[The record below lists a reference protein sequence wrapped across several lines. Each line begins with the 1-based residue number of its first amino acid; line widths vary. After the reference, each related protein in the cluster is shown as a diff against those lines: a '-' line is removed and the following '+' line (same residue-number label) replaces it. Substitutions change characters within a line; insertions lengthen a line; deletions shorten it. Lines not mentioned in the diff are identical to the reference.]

1 MNCIVSTKRKEKDGS
16 YTVLVTCLQCGYS
29 MRISNE
35 FVICTC
41 LNCATKLEKSEYL
54 TKKKLEVKIENIKKQ
69 MMDEM
74 QAVER
79 TIAMGFSPANPFR
92 SYRKTKKKYDRI
104 AAVPNIIK
112 KMKKKQ

>member
-1 MNCIVSTKRKEKDGS
+1 MFKLCYKVRKIGILD
-16 YTVLVTCLQCGYS
+16 Q
-29 MRISNE
+29 
-35 FVICTC
+35 
-41 LNCATKLEKSEYL
+41 
-54 TKKKLEVKIENIKKQ
+54 KKLEVKIENIKKQ